1 MARLER
7 IRVYPVKSLDGI
19 DLEAVRVLEGG
30 TLDRDRE
37 FVLRDADGEA
47 ITAKRTAAVHSFDAD
62 FDPQTAEIAVAGPD
76 GDRQRFDLET
86 VGERERAAA
95 WFGDALETD
104 LTIERDRSTGYVDR
118 PEMGPSVISTATL
131 ETVAS
136 WFEGVT
142 VDGVRRRLRANLE
155 VSGVPAF
162 WEDRFVGASAPSF
175 TVGDVALEGVTP
187 CARCV
192 VPERDP
198 DTGEALP
205 EFRQRFLEKR
215 RETFPAFADEEAFD
229 HYYTLMLIARVREAD
244 RGSPLR
250 VGAPVEVVDE

>member
-19 DLEAVRVLEGG
+19 DLEAARVLEGG
-30 TLDRDRE
+30 TLERDRE

-47 ITAKRTAAVHSFDAD
+47 VTAKRTAGIHAFDTD
-62 FDPQTAEIAVAGPD
+62 FDPQTSELTVTGPD
-76 GDRQRFDLET
+76 GEHRRFDLADAR
-86 VGERERAAA
+86 ERERAAA
-95 WFGDALETD
+95 WFGDSLETD

-118 PEMGPSVISTATL
+118 PEMGPSAISTATL
-131 ETVAS
+131 EAVAS
-136 WFEGVT
+136 WFDELT
-142 VDGVRRRLRANLE
+142 VESARRRLRANLE

-162 WEDRFVGASAPSF
+162 WEDRFVGADAPSF
-175 TVGDVALEGVTP
+175 TVGDVTLTGVTP

-192 VPERDP
+192 VPGRDP

-205 EFRQRFLEKR
+205 EFRERFLEKR

-229 HYYTLMLIARVREAD
+229 HYYTLMLIAQVREAD
-244 RGSPLR
+244 RGSTLR
-250 VGAPVEVVDE
+250 VGAPVEVADE